1 MLRWCEIFVKMFWG
15 FWGFWPIT

>member
-1 MLRWCEIFVKMFWG
+1 MSYKGLQ